1 MVKEDGGSVCQ
12 VDMAKPAF
20 KHFCALLLALN
31 LPVSGHC
38 NAKYGIEDIA
48 SMLTYMS
55 LRRITFNA
63 AATLRKK
70 GPTSQWALGMLKAPS
85 IEKTEKECKKMLER
99 MVYATL
105 CSGML
110 PKICMIAID
119 EHLIPFT
126 GDRKA
131 AGYNV
136 VGGKPKGGTSF
147 FLTMLTAQV
156 VSGAF
161 TPTVAVE
168 RVMGNRDAVACMDGI
183 FSTVSRLRLRPK
195 VYLLDR
201 GFFGV
206 RYMKLMA
213 EYGAS
218 YVMPVVRHKGMKKAI
233 DQFKG
238 GLREGISKY
247 TLKSQHGEITFYL
260 VIVKRMR
267 IVRGKRQWVYLAFA
281 TNVPRHRIQAV
292 LGDIPETYRKRWG
305 IENGYKAME
314 RIRPLTCSRDFGV
327 RLLLF
332 YLAVMGCNFW
342 YLANATAK
350 KRAERAGMPPEEV
363 AKIHT
368 VLKKFMKLVVKVASK
383 ILTMERAEARRYL
396 DGGG

>member
-1 MVKEDGGSVCQ
+1 
-12 VDMAKPAF
+12 MAKPAF
-20 KHFCALLLALN
+20 KHFYALLTALN
-31 LPVSGHC
+31 LPVSGRC
-38 NAKYGIEDIA
+38 NAKYGIDDLA
-48 SMLTYMS
+48 SMLTYMC

-70 GPTSQWALGMLKAPS
+70 SPTSQWALGMLRS
-85 IEKTEKECKKMLER
+85 TSVETIEKECKKTLER
-99 MVYATL
+99 MVYATV

-110 PKICMIAID
+110 CRTCMIAID
-119 EHLIPFT
+119 EHLIAFT

-136 VGGKPKGGTSF
+136 VGGKPKGGTSWF
-147 FLTMLTAQV
+147 VTMLTAQV
-156 VSGAF
+156 VSGPF

-168 RVMGNRDAVACMDGI
+168 RVLGDRDAVAGLGGI
-183 FSTVSRLRLRPK
+183 FSAVSRLRLRPA
-195 VYLLDR
+195 VYLMDR

-206 RYMKLMA
+206 RYMKAMA
-213 EYGAS
+213 EHGVS
-218 YVMPVVRHKGMKKAI
+218 YLMPIVRHKG
-233 DQFKG
+233 
-238 GLREGISKY
+238 
-247 TLKSQHGEITFYL
+247 LKNAVDEVRRGVRKSVSIYKLESRHGQVTFYL
-260 VIVKRMR
+260 VVVKRMR
-267 IVRGKRQWVYLAFA
+267 IVHGKRQWVYLAFA
-281 TNVPRHRIQAV
+281 TNVPRHRIAAV
-292 LGDIPETYRKRWG
+292 LGDVPETYKKRWG

-350 KRAERAGMPPEEV
+350 KRAERAGMPPGQA

-368 VLKKFMKLVVKVASK
+368 VLKKFVKLMMEVASK
-383 ILTMERAEARRYL
+383 ILAMERAEARHYL